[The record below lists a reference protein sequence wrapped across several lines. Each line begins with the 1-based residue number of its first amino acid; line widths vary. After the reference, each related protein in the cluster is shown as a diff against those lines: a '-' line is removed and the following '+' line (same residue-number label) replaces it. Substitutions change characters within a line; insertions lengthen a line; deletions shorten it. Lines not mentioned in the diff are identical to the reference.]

1 VSFPPLS
8 NGFRVAGTYEVLRVV
23 GEGAMGV
30 VYAAKG
36 PDGAEVA
43 VKVLVRTDA
52 EGLARFDR
60 EIATCEKLHHDH
72 VVPILGHGVD
82 AALDAPYLV
91 MPLLT
96 GGDLGALLARTGALP
111 ESVAIPLMW
120 QACQG
125 VAAVHEAGVV
135 HRDVKPSNFLI
146 DERGTGLVVRV
157 ADFGLAT
164 ATDLEGKLT
173 RSGVLMGT
181 PHYISPE
188 QSQDPKSVDGRTD
201 VWSLG
206 MVLFHML
213 AGRPAFDNAGAFMQ
227 FLVQRKS
234 ITPVQN
240 LAPWVS
246 PRLARAL
253 HGALLRAPDARWPS
267 VREFMLG
274 IEMAVGFDAARLPL
288 SAADLVGLDASDKG
302 IVAPRAELPLH
313 WEDLLRG

>member
-8 NGFRVAGTYEVLRVV
+8 NGFRIADTYEVQRVV

-30 VYAAKG
+30 VYAATAPNG
-36 PDGAEVA
+36 ESVA

-60 EIATCEKLHHDH
+60 EIATCEKLHHAN
-72 VVPILGHGVD
+72 VVPVFGHGVD
-82 AALDAPYLV
+82 LSLDAPYLV
-91 MPLLT
+91 MPLLA

-111 ESVAIPLMW
+111 ESVAIPLIW

-135 HRDVKPSNFLI
+135 HRDVKPSNFLL
-146 DERGTGLVVRV
+146 DESNESLVVRV

-234 ITPVQN
+234 ISPVQN
-240 LAPWVS
+240 YAPWVS

-274 IEMAVGFDAARLPL
+274 IEMAVGFDAARRPL
-288 SAADLVGLDASDKG
+288 HTADLAGLDAASKAQ
-302 IVAPRAELPLH
+302 VAERAELPLH